1 MLSNCNGKSM
11 NKACLTKLS
20 EENENEKIL
29 AFIADVVNAP
39 VEKDDNIEK
48 LRNLINVDY
57 FKFASSVDYK
67 KEAEAYVKLQA
78 ILKK

>member
-29 AFIADVVNAP
+29 AFVADVVNAP

-48 LRNLINVDY
+48 LN
-57 FKFASSVDYK
+57 
-67 KEAEAYVKLQA
+67 
-78 ILKK
+78 

>member
-11 NKACLTKLS
+11 NKTGLTQMF

-29 AFIADVVNAP
+29 AFVADVVNAP

-48 LRNLINVDY
+48 LRNLINID
-57 FKFASSVDYK
+57 
-67 KEAEAYVKLQA
+67 
-78 ILKK
+78 

>member
-1 MLSNCNGKSM
+1 M

-29 AFIADVVNAP
+29 AFVADVVNSP

-48 LRNLINVDY
+48 LN
-57 FKFASSVDYK
+57 
-67 KEAEAYVKLQA
+67 
-78 ILKK
+78 